1 MDCIW
6 FVYIILVVLLW
17 AATGLIYKAGIHK
30 EPEDH
35 TAVKY
40 SVSVGVVFFFI
51 SVVYLVIRDEP
62 FSIFESAVRYWPM
75 TLFGIVYPI
84 INTVSFNGYIYN
96 EVTVESP
103 LEGIS
108 GGTSTILLI
117 TTYLILGRVDSIST
131 LLTPLRTTGMIV
143 ILFSIILLAYSRNRE
158 GRRKEKSD
166 ADGGRTSWKWVGL
179 GTLIFP
185 ILFAMVDSMETV
197 VSGICLDSTFGYSM
211 PEGDSI
217 ILVGMEY
224 SIFSLGCWIY
234 LLIKEREVYHP
245 LKKENLPR
253 LLGSVTDNIG
263 IVFYSYAMAIDSIST
278 DPVLAVYPV
287 LSMIGGRIFM
297 KEKVSFSQ
305 YVSVLLIVVG
315 SILVV
320 ADTVI

>member
-1 MDCIW
+1 MYSNW

-40 SVSVGVVFFFI
+40 SVSVGIVFFMI
-51 SVVYLVIRDEP
+51 SAIYLTMRDEP

-75 TLFGIVYPI
+75 TVFGIVYPI
-84 INTVSFNGYIYN
+84 INTVSFNGYVYN

-117 TTYLILGRVDSIST
+117 AAYLILGRVDSIT
-131 LLTPLRTTGMIV
+131 NLLTPLRTTGMVV
-143 ILFSIILLAYSRNRE
+143 ILLSIVLLAYSRNRE
-158 GRRKEKSD
+158 GRRKEKSGT
-166 ADGGRTSWKWVGL
+166 DGNRTSWKWRGL

-185 ILFAMVDSMETV
+185 ILFAMIDSMETV
-197 VSGICLDSTFGYSM
+197 VSGICLDNTFGYSM

-217 ILVGMEY
+217 IIVGMEY
-224 SIFSLGCWIY
+224 SVFSLGCWIY
-234 LLIKEREVYHP
+234 LLIKEHDVYHP

-287 LSMIGGRIFM
+287 FSMIGGRIFM
-297 KEKVSFSQ
+297 KEKVSRLQ
-305 YVSVLLIVVG
+305 YISVLLIVVG

-320 ADTVI
+320 ADTII

>member
-1 MDCIW
+1 MHSTW
-6 FVYIILVVLLW
+6 FVFIVLVVLLW
-17 AATGLIYKAGIHK
+17 AATSLIYKAGVHK
-30 EPEDH
+30 EPEMH
-35 TAVKY
+35 TDIKY
-40 SVSVGVVFFFI
+40 SISVGIVFFVI
-51 SVVYLVIRDEP
+51 SLIYLIIRDEP
-62 FSIFESAVRYWPM
+62 FSIWESAVRYWPM

-103 LEGIS
+103 IEGIS
-108 GGTSTILLI
+108 GGTSTIMLI
-117 TTYLILGRVDSIST
+117 ATYLMLGRVGSISE
-131 LLTPLRTTGMIV
+131 LLTPLRTIGMLV
-143 ILFSIILLAYSRNRE
+143 ILFSIVLLAHSRNSE
-158 GRRKEKSD
+158 GRRRENPD
-166 ADGGRTSWKWVGL
+166 AENKKISWKWRGL

-185 ILFAMVDSMETV
+185 VLFAMVDSMETV
-197 VSGICLDSTFGYSM
+197 VSGICLDSTFGYAM

-234 LLIKEREVYHP
+234 LLVKEHDVYHP
-245 LKKENLPR
+245 LKRENLPR

-287 LSMIGGRIFM
+287 LSMIGGRVFM
-297 KEKVSFSQ
+297 KEKVSPVQ
-305 YVSVLLIVVG
+305 YISLLLIVFG

-320 ADTVI
+320 ADTLV